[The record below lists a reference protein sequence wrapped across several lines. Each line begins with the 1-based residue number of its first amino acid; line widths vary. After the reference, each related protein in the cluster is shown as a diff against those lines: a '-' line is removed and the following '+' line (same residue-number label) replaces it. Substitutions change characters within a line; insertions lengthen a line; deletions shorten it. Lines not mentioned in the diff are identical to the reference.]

1 MDRRPRA
8 RVVADERDADAAGG
22 PWLDPTELRAACR
35 EGRFTGTTSG
45 VCPGFAQA
53 NLIVLPRS
61 LAGDFRSFCERNPRP
76 CPLLAASEG
85 PVLGPLAP
93 GADLRT
99 DLPRYRIARPGRP
112 DRECRDVREV
122 WEPDLTAFLLGC
134 SFGFEAGLAEAGI
147 RLRHQDE
154 DRVVPMYVTDRDC
167 EPAGPFRGRLVV
179 SMRPIPESR
188 VDEAIRISDE
198 QPLAHGAPVHAGD
211 PAALGIGDLDR
222 PDWGEDGG
230 LRRGEVPVFWAC
242 GVTSQVV
249 ARSARPG
256 LMISHAPGFM
266 FVTDVRVAEQKR
278 RVSGT
283 PDARWS

>member
-1 MDRRPRA
+1 M
-8 RVVADERDADAAGG
+8 
-22 PWLDPTELRAACR
+22 
-35 EGRFTGTTSG
+35 
-45 VCPGFAQA
+45 
-53 NLIVLPRS
+53 
-61 LAGDFRSFCERNPRP
+61 
-76 CPLLAASEG
+76 
-85 PVLGPLAP
+85 
-93 GADLRT
+93 
-99 DLPRYRIARPGRP
+99 
-112 DRECRDVREV
+112 REV

-188 VDEAIRISDE
+188 VDEAIRISGE

-211 PAALGIGDLDR
+211 PAAIGIGDLAR

-230 LRRGEVPVFWAC
+230 LLPGEAPVFWAC

-249 ARSARPG
+249 ARTARPG

-266 FVTDVRVAEQKR
+266 FVTDVRVAEQNAACR
-278 RVSGT
+278 RNAERPTPGGPEDAPSSDESGRRSAGAAIREAPGRDAKKPAEEARPAT
-283 PDARWS
+283 REPPDRNPGMMAA

>member
-1 MDRRPRA
+1 MC
-8 RVVADERDADAAGG
+8 E
-22 PWLDPTELRAACR
+22 PWLDPAAFRAACR

-53 NLIVLPRS
+53 NLIVLPRA

-76 CPLLAASEG
+76 CPLLAVSDG
-85 PVLGPLAP
+85 PVLGPPAP

-99 DLPRYRIARPGRP
+99 DLPRYRVAHRGGP
-112 DRECRDVREV
+112 DRECGDVRDV

-134 SFGFEAGLAEAGI
+134 SFGFEAGLVEAGI

-154 DRVVPMYVTDRDC
+154 GRVVPMYLTDRDC
-167 EPAGPFRGRLVV
+167 GPAGPFRGCLVV

-188 VDEAIRISDE
+188 VDDAVRISGA

-211 PAALGIGDLDR
+211 PVALGIGDLSR

-230 LRRGEVPVFWAC
+230 LRPGEVPVFWAC

-266 FVTDVRVAEQKR
+266 FVTDVRVAEQKQPVR
-278 RVSGT
+278 TS
-283 PDARWS
+283 

>member
-1 MDRRPRA
+1 MA
-8 RVVADERDADAAGG
+8 ADERQPESPGG
-22 PWLDPTELRAACR
+22 PWPDPAAFRAACR

-76 CPLLAASEG
+76 CPLLAVSER
-85 PVLGPLAP
+85 PVLDSLAP

-99 DLPRYRIARPGRP
+99 DLPRYRVAAQGSP
-112 DRECRDVREV
+112 DVERREVREV
-122 WEPDLTAFLLGC
+122 WRPDLTAFLLGC
-134 SFGFEAGLAEAGI
+134 SFGFEAGLVEAGI

-154 DRVVPMYVTDRDC
+154 DRVVPMYVTDHAC

-211 PAALGIGDLDR
+211 PAALGIGDLAR

-230 LRRGEVPVFWAC
+230 LLPGEAPVFWAC

-249 ARSARPG
+249 ARHARPE

-266 FVTDVRVAEQKR
+266 FITDVLVAEQKR
-278 RVSGT
+278 S
-283 PDARWS
+283 ARERRSSVAH